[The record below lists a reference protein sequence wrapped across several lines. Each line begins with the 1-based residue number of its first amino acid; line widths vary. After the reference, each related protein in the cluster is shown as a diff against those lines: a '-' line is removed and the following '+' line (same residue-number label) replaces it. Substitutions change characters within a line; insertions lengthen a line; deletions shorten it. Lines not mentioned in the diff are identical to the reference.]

1 MEAVIEN
8 TIEAENTADIKVTE
22 PKAAAPADA
31 QPAPVQNRYRKSEG
45 KPSKAAQT
53 RAIVQQM
60 QDTAQRT
67 EIVDAIQSQLGFS
80 RPMARHYYYCAVA
93 KLSA

>member
-1 MEAVIEN
+1 MEAVIERTTESESNN
-8 TIEAENTADIKVTE
+8 TKAV
-22 PKAAAPADA
+22 PKAVPAAKPAA
-31 QPAPVQNRYRKSEG
+31 KPAATQDRYRKSEG

-60 QDTAQRT
+60 QGTAQRND
-67 EIVDAIQSQLGFS
+67 IVDAIQSQLGFS

>member
-1 MEAVIEN
+1 MEAVIERTTESESDN
-8 TIEAENTADIKVTE
+8 TKAVPQAVPAVE
-22 PKAAAPADA
+22 PAATQD
-31 QPAPVQNRYRKSEG
+31 RYRKSEG

>member
-1 MEAVIEN
+1 MEAVIERTTESESNN
-8 TIEAENTADIKVTE
+8 TKAVPEAVPAVE
-22 PKAAAPADA
+22 PAATQD
-31 QPAPVQNRYRKSEG
+31 RYRKSEG